1 MKNDDKNRI
10 ADKIKDLS
18 KKYNTEGYE
27 AYFSESKNLSISIDD
42 NKKIERI
49 HADEEIGMA
58 IRTLKEQR
66 MGFSFTYNMSDLA
79 IEETFKRA
87 VDSGSILDKQQFSF
101 IGDKPD
107 RLSSEEFYDKNIETV
122 QETQKIE
129 ILEKMA
135 DAARI
140 DKRIVKV
147 ERPSYEERVNS
158 VFLINSEGISKK
170 SRTSRFSISLSV
182 LAHEGK
188 ESQMSWD
195 FQGANTFSHLT
206 PERVA
211 KGCSQQALWTLGG
224 IQLITGFYDT
234 LLTQLVTSQFL
245 NVLAGSF
252 KADAVYKRTSM
263 LADKL
268 HQRIFPEHI
277 SIFDDP
283 ELSDGLGS
291 VPFDGE
297 GTPAIKKTVVDKGV
311 VNSFLYDRQYAVIMK
326 AETTGNAVRHSIT
339 QQPAIGITNFVLN
352 SERSSSKDLRS
363 SLSDGPVITELMGL
377 HTVNPVTGE
386 FSLGA
391 RGYMIRS
398 GEFSSPCKAITVS
411 GNLFKLFD
419 NIHLV
424 GKDHILYGNILA
436 PSLIIK
442 ALKIS
447 GAAG

>member
-1 MKNDDKNRI
+1 MKSDDKNRI
-10 ADKIKDLS
+10 ADKIKNLS
-18 KKYNTEGYE
+18 KEYNTEGYE
-27 AYFSESKNLSISIDD
+27 AYLSESKNLSVSIDD
-42 NKKIERI
+42 NKKIEKLQT
-49 HADEEIGMA
+49 DEEIGIA

-87 VDSGSILDKQQFSF
+87 LDSGSVLNKQQFSF
-101 IGDKPD
+101 IGNRTD
-107 RLSSEEFYDKNIETV
+107 RLSSEEFYDKNAETTP
-122 QETQKIE
+122 ETQKIE
-129 ILEKMA
+129 MLKKMV

-140 DKRIVKV
+140 DKRIAKV
-147 ERPSYEERVNS
+147 ERPSYEERINS
-158 VFLINSEGISKK
+158 VFITNSEGISKK
-170 SRTSRFSISLSV
+170 FRATRFSISLSV

-211 KGCSQQALWTLGG
+211 SGCSQQALQTLGG

-234 LLTQLVTSQFL
+234 MLTQLVTSQFL

-268 HQRIFPEHI
+268 HQRVFPEHI
-277 SIFDDP
+277 SILDDP

-291 VPFDGE
+291 APFDAE
-297 GTPAIKKTVVDKGV
+297 GVPALKKTVVDKGV
-311 VNSFLYDRQYAVIMK
+311 VNSFLYDRQYAVLMK

-339 QQPAIGITNFVLN
+339 QQPAVGITNFVLN
-352 SERSSSKDLRS
+352 SERSSAKDLRHA
-363 SLSDGPVITELMGL
+363 LSDGPVITELMGL

-391 RGYMIRS
+391 RGYMIKS
-398 GEFSSPCKAITVS
+398 GKFSSPCKGITVS
-411 GNLFKLFD
+411 GNLFELFD
-419 NIHLV
+419 NIYLA
-424 GKDHILYGNILA
+424 GRDHILYGNILA

-447 GAAG
+447 GAA